1 MPIKSNGS
9 DDLDELLKNDGQK
22 FVYREEF
29 RTAITMVN
37 SRLDLLSKDISDL
50 KSASQRQAEQLIN
63 IINQNNQ
70 NLQVQLAS
78 LISNTLQTKN
88 NVVKEALKTKDKSV
102 DAQYKLTSYVL
113 KYELAKGGIA
123 GLILSGVLIF
133 LKVMGF
139 L

>member
-1 MPIKSNGS
+1 MPVKSNGS

-29 RTAITMVN
+29 KTAITMVN

-88 NVVKEALKTKDKSV
+88 NVVREALKTKDKSV

-113 KYELAKGGIA
+113 KYELAKGGLA
-123 GLILSGVLIF
+123 GLILSSVLII
-133 LKVMGF
+133 LKVVGF

>member
-1 MPIKSNGS
+1 MSVKNNGT
-9 DDLDELLKNDGQK
+9 DDLGMLLKNDGQK

-29 RTAITMVN
+29 KTAITMIN
-37 SRLDLLSKDISDL
+37 SRLDSLSKEISDL

-88 NVVKEALKTKDKSV
+88 NVVREALKTKDKSV

-113 KYELAKGGIA
+113 KYELAKGGLA
-123 GLILSGVLIF
+123 GLILSSVLII
-133 LKVMGF
+133 LKVVGF